1 MNRIM
6 LIFLLIFTPLFA
18 FARFGKYGIEQQ
30 DSFDGYLQYVGQT
43 VKYVKGEDGNETE
56 MDKSFI
62 KGGGDYDKE
71 YTILKI
77 TGNKDKI
84 TFLLQEN
91 NGKTKVRLVARNRY
105 YFYDNSR
112 ISDVPLL
119 LIGLIEQDKQLFA
132 NQSSSVIVS
141 DIQLHKRNGQV
152 YPNIVYVIT
161 DRSDASVYY
170 SDVENIA
177 DLNDLGKVFTNP
189 KFKCTYKIVNVFID
203 ETETVLLDWRKHYLL
218 KNSIDGT
225 TEDMVAKYFDS
236 NSNSVFERAGAGQF
250 YATLKEVE
258 KPSNPAVR
266 YGTTTSVSDKNI
278 TKFSYIDNY
287 IDILIF
293 AGEKE
298 FYFTIKNISSN
309 TIKVVW
315 NEAVFV
321 DVNGS
326 TSKIMHTGIKYSQRD
341 ADQSSSTIIKG
352 AKLDDL
358 ATPINKVY
366 YDDILKMWDRK
377 SLYEDA
383 EKGKENQILQLMLPI
398 QVKDVINEYVF
409 KFELTYKY
417 KHPEYLVDL

>member
-1 MNRIM
+1 
-6 LIFLLIFTPLFA
+6 
-18 FARFGKYGIEQQ
+18 
-30 DSFDGYLQYVGQT
+30 
-43 VKYVKGEDGNETE
+43 
-56 MDKSFI
+56 
-62 KGGGDYDKE
+62 
-71 YTILKI
+71 
-77 TGNKDKI
+77 
-84 TFLLQEN
+84 
-91 NGKTKVRLVARNRY
+91 
-105 YFYDNSR
+105 
-112 ISDVPLL
+112 
-119 LIGLIEQDKQLFA
+119 
-132 NQSSSVIVS
+132 VIVS

-321 DVNGS
+321 NVNGS

-341 ADQSSSTIIKG
+341 ADQPSSTIIKG

-366 YDDILKMWDRK
+366 YDDILKIWDRK